1 MDFNIVLSAAL
12 IRACYVCV
20 CLIKNASFGHYG
32 IKDCYSLKRE
42 NVYCLV
48 LFFFFLNNFNTELS
62 L

>member
-48 LFFFFLNNFNTELS
+48 LFFSF
-62 L
+62 